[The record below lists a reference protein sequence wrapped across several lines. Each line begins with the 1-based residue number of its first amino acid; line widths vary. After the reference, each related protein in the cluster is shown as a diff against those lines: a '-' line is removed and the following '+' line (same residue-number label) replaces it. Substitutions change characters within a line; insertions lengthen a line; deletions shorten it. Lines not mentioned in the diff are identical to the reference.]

1 MGGIS
6 ITINAQITASIVS
19 QYDSTQNYQQVG
31 MDPNSMAVLGFG
43 LYGQNGNSIRTRIDK
58 DGNRVRDRVK
68 VYLLTEQYTELV
80 PNSSGSVKSGSE
92 DIYSE
97 LVPPPLEN
105 VTKYRTKVNILPFTG
120 SNGLETQLRFTGSVN
135 YFTHE
140 PLDGYFPSHYRY
152 VGDLPTGLQNSY
164 FNGSKQTSLT
174 TLDGGS
180 SVQTFTTNPNTL
192 RVTDTGRGS
201 GEPIL
206 EVD

>member
-1 MGGIS
+1 MTVNSGSDMGGIS
-6 ITINAQITASIVS
+6 ITIDAELTASFIS

-31 MDPNSMAVLGFG
+31 MDPESMTNLGFG
-43 LYGQNGNSIRTRIDK
+43 LYGENGYSIRTRFDK
-58 DGNRVRDRVK
+58 DGNKVKDRIK

-80 PNSSGSVKSGSE
+80 PTISGSDNG
-92 DIYSE
+92 
-97 LVPPPLEN
+97 VPFFEE

-120 SNGLETQLRFTGSVN
+120 SDGLESELKFTGSED
-135 YFTHE
+135 YFVHE
-140 PLDGYFPSHYRY
+140 PLNGYFPTHYKY

-164 FNGSKQTSLT
+164 YNGSVQTSAT

-180 SVQTFTTNPNTL
+180 PVQTFTTNPNTL
-192 RVTDTGRGS
+192 RVSDTGRGS